1 MRGAQIINGLLN
13 NATVLDTLPWER
25 YKQPGREGVLIHKLY
40 DTSDTG
46 EGGPAAA
53 LVRYEPGAKVK
64 KHIHPG
70 YELIFVLQGE
80 LINDAGRH
88 PAGTLEVCP
97 PDSGHALASEKGCTF
112 LVVWEQPVRLAEAI
126 EPMIAEASRL
136 PNIGSGCSTRCPFN

>member
-1 MRGAQIINGLLN
+1 MRGAQIITGLLDN
-13 NATVLDTLPWER
+13 KNALDVLPWER
-25 YKQPGREGVLIHKLY
+25 FKQPGREGVLIHKLY

-53 LVRYEPGAKVK
+53 LVRYEAGAKVQ

-88 PAGTLEVCP
+88 AAGTLEICP
-97 PDSGHALASEKGCTF
+97 PDSGHALASEGGCTF
-112 LVVWEQPVRLAEAI
+112 LVVWEQPVRLVEARTPEI
-126 EPMIAEASRL
+126 TNTGPCPHVSVGSSAS
-136 PNIGSGCSTRCPFN
+136 CSVN